1 MPVRVR
7 KKRRSEKGKAFKIV
21 EASTGKV
28 KGQSATKR
36 DAEASARVRNQAT
49 SRKRRKR

>member
-1 MPVRVR
+1 MPVKVR
-7 KKRRSEKGKAFKIV
+7 KKRASEKGKAYKIV

-36 DAEASARVRNQAT
+36 DADSSARVRNQADRLK
-49 SRKRRKR
+49 RKR

>member
-7 KKRRSEKGKAFKIV
+7 RKRASESGKAYKIV
-21 EASTGKV
+21 EATTGAV

-36 DAEASARVRNQAT
+36 DAEASARARN
-49 SRKRRKR
+49 REKRRR